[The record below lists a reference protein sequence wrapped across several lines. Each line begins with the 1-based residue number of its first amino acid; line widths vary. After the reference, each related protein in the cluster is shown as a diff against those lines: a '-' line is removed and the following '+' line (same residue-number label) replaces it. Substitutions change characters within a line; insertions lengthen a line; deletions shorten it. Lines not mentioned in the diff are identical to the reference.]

1 MVLNPGKSYYLMILL
16 MDKDIANQSIELG
29 NKISYMPKLNRNSL
43 I

>member
-1 MVLNPGKSYYLMILL
+1 MILL

-29 NKISYMPKLNRNSL
+29 NKISDMPKLNRNSL